1 MRDFVKEQS
10 KRLYKLRL
18 ACFIPLVVIFAV
30 ILGLMLIGNGNI
42 WTVTEIT
49 ETDASRLSSLYRN
62 GTKLVTITAD
72 VYDTGYY
79 TGSDDGVVDRAY
91 IIVTEEQY
99 VLVRAPKSWTEEEYA
114 AKKLTG
120 VLDKF
125 TAIEDE
131 IYYELINDYAD
142 YYGVDTSDVRAYF
155 STVIL
160 SVKPGDLW
168 TPRVFEVIFALLI
181 IILIVLLIRAAADKA
196 RPEKTKY
203 YKQLALAGD
212 DSRRVNDA
220 ISGELERGEL
230 VLKGK
235 NMSVTENY
243 LLITPGGRYSA
254 VRLEDI
260 VWLYRRVVKNSYNF
274 VPVSKT
280 YYIEVWTKDLRHFSI
295 YTEGKAIFMK
305 DRDNS
310 LDQLASRCPNAVA
323 GYYGELSPLVKNQ
336 QEFLKEYER
345 IFALQQSGNAHPEA

>member
-1 MRDFVKEQS
+1 MRDFVKEQT

-18 ACFIPLVVIFAV
+18 ACFIPLVVIFAL
-30 ILGLMLIGNGNI
+30 ILGLMLFGNGNI

-49 ETDASRLSSLYRN
+49 DASRLSTLYRN

-79 TGSDDGVVDRAY
+79 TASDEGVIDRAY
-91 IIVTEEQY
+91 IIITENQY
-99 VLVRAPKSWTEEEYA
+99 VLVRVPKSWTEEAYT

-125 TAIEDE
+125 TDIEDE
-131 IYYELINDYAD
+131 IYYEVINDYAD
-142 YYGVDTSDVRAYF
+142 YYGLDTSEVRAYF

-160 SVKPGDLW
+160 SVKSGDLW
-168 TPRVFEVIFALLI
+168 TPRAFEIIFALLI
-181 IILIVLLIRAAADKA
+181 IILIVLLIKAASDKA
-196 RPEKTKY
+196 HPEKTKY
-203 YKQLALAGD
+203 YKQLALAGE
-212 DSRRVNDA
+212 DSRLVNDA
-220 ISGELERGEL
+220 VSGELERGEL

-235 NMSVTENY
+235 HMSVTENY
-243 LLITPGGRYSA
+243 LLITPGGRYN
-254 VRLEDI
+254 VVKLEDI

-280 YYIEVWTKDLRHFSI
+280 YYIEVWTKDVRHYSV

-305 DRDNS
+305 DRDNT
-310 LDQLASRCPNAVA
+310 LDQLASRCPNAVI
-323 GYYGELSPLVKNQ
+323 GYYGELLPLVKNQ

-345 IFALQQSGNAHPEA
+345 IFALQQSGNANPEA